1 MVFVYEELHNSAG
14 DNGYYARFVI
24 SNEDGSVQ
32 TEASM
37 SDIIQLRKNFIEANP
52 FYLDNVY
59 GEDNDDGTRNRNNEG
74 GEDITQNKGGYD
86 DYTHV
91 LNFNAGIYNESE
103 DEEAAA
109 SEFRASDAGESSI
122 PSMIVGIPYDN
133 DYLLGRGFKGITN
146 ASTGSFSALES
157 FDLPVPTRRTGSTH
171 FTYSFVSS
179 REEYEQKMG
188 NNFSFAGTKAAL
200 GGSLSV
206 QTTNNMK
213 FGLSSTTLVIHY
225 DELETNYRYIRPND
239 CVFTEAAEM
248 YLDMMPDEFRDEYG
262 DYFVAGYQYGGMYEA
277 HITITTS
284 TSEQL
289 DKVKMQL
296 GAKLRAMNASND
308 KVVTSAD
315 MQFSRET
322 QEVPQRLGRV
332 ILTGYVRPGERHA
345 YALPFH
351 QVSCDEDSQND
362 TCTVHYG
369 SYDQR
374 VQP

>member
-1 MVFVYEELHNSAG
+1 MRSAQDAAAAHHQITLQHDSPDSPSGNAPAKNSGVVIGKVIRLGFDDDNDNKPDVLDFDGVQQLYINSSGGSASGVIPFMVWMKELATQTSPDIITTTLDAGTTYTIEVSKNFAEYFGARIPDVEITDPNGNAVSGVTLTTYPNTQPSMLLYTFTPAVSGTYTIKVCNANQNLEESDSKTDSVVFVYEELHNSAG
-14 DNGYYARFVI
+14 ENGYYARFVI

-146 ASTGSFSALES
+146 A
-157 FDLPVPTRRTGSTH
+157 PVG
-171 FTYSFVSS
+171 
-179 REEYEQKMG
+179 
-188 NNFSFAGTKAAL
+188 
-200 GGSLSV
+200 
-206 QTTNNMK
+206 
-213 FGLSSTTLVIHY
+213 
-225 DELETNYRYIRPND
+225 
-239 CVFTEAAEM
+239 
-248 YLDMMPDEFRDEYG
+248 
-262 DYFVAGYQYGGMYEA
+262 
-277 HITITTS
+277 
-284 TSEQL
+284 
-289 DKVKMQL
+289 
-296 GAKLRAMNASND
+296 
-308 KVVTSAD
+308 
-315 MQFSRET
+315 
-322 QEVPQRLGRV
+322 
-332 ILTGYVRPGERHA
+332 
-345 YALPFH
+345 
-351 QVSCDEDSQND
+351 
-362 TCTVHYG
+362 
-369 SYDQR
+369 
-374 VQP
+374 